1 MDMKIGLFFIVLATF
16 FGLGELRTF
25 ACECVDMTGG
35 AYERFQQAD
44 AVFIGQ
50 VRDTRILE
58 NLSGISSY
66 WQVEVRFEIK
76 RALKGVSG
84 KEVFLRT
91 GTGPSDCGLSF
102 EKGKKYLV
110 YADGPVGSLETDS
123 CAKTKEIRYA
133 ARDLKDIRDRRRQ
146 TILLESSRE
155 KPGRIISPLPL
166 RRSRTPQ
173 MNRTRSERAFY

>member
-1 MDMKIGLFFIVLATF
+1 MDMRIGLFFIVLTAF
-16 FGLGELRTF
+16 FSLGEQRTF
-25 ACECVDMTGG
+25 ACECVDVTGG

-50 VRDTRILE
+50 VSDTRILE

-66 WQVEVRFEIK
+66 QQVEVKFEIK
-76 RALKGVSG
+76 RALKGASG

-110 YADGPVGSLETDS
+110 YAYGPIGNLETDS
-123 CAKTKEIRYA
+123 CAKTKEMKYA
-133 ARDLKDIRDRRRQ
+133 ARDLKDIRGRRLQ

-155 KPGRIISPLPL
+155 KPGKIIISRPL
-166 RRSRTPQ
+166 RRSRT
-173 MNRTRSERAFY
+173 NR